1 MRRCGEGARI
11 LVAAAVVAAALP
23 TTASRLAAQGGA
35 HQTPAAKPGRLIVEP
50 FSGFTWIHNAAQRRA
65 QETLARSVLKVLELD
80 SAISH
85 PIGYD
90 VVLNLASGDMP
101 KGFDVGMTYFA
112 GVQGEARIFGEAEP
126 GSGEHGI
133 VQVDAVDLRVF
144 ANDRWCGGSW
154 TEADS
159 LPDGGPPM
167 VQDLD
172 RTPSVH
178 GHPSFDGMCVLIT
191 DRTPPPFLP
200 VTRDRYR
207 RVQLAQMH
215 ATLKQNR
222 AEMADMLANPRMKGD
237 AQQILAAE
245 QHVIDSLQHVADA
258 AGAADRAR
266 AAAVYTDDP
275 DDSSLVAVG
284 TQDAEPVLYP
294 NPAFFDP
301 SLPRDRAQSIVLR
314 VPYGIPGVVPKT
326 FEADADRRRVVTAIM
341 QELPWAALEAMVKH

>member
-1 MRRCGEGARI
+1 M
-11 LVAAAVVAAALP
+11 VAAALP
-23 TTASRLAAQGGA
+23 SAASRLAAQGSAGR
-35 HQTPAAKPGRLIVEP
+35 TPATTPGRLIVTP
-50 FSGFTWIHNAAQRRA
+50 FSGFTWIHDAAQRQA
-65 QETLARSVLKVLELD
+65 QKALAESLLKVLRLD
-80 SAISH
+80 PAISH
-85 PIGYD
+85 PVGYD

-101 KGFDVGMTYFA
+101 KGFNTGMTYFA
-112 GVQGEARIFGEAEP
+112 GVQGEVHIFGYADP

-207 RVQLAQMH
+207 RVQLAQMR
-215 ATLKQNR
+215 AALKQNR
-222 AEMADMLANPRMKGD
+222 AEMADMLANPRTKGS
-237 AQQILAAE
+237 AQEILSAY
-245 QHVIDSLQHVADA
+245 QHVVDSLQHVADA
-258 AGAADRAR
+258 AGSADRAR
-266 AAAVYTDDP
+266 AAAVYIDGP

-326 FEADADRRRVVTAIM
+326 YDADAGRRRVFTAIM
-341 QELPWAALEAMVKH
+341 KGLPWPALEAMVKH